1 MRRNG
6 ESLQEDNMSSGRHR
20 TVEVRIVRFWV
31 VAAAVLM
38 TLAWAASGDTHRP
51 PDEQDAI
58 EPFVDPSG
66 MVRTFSTSG
75 PIDRNNA
82 FFQSLGTNG
91 RACISCHQ
99 PAAGWTISPAE
110 VRARFESTAGLDPI
124 FRTNDGSNSPWAD
137 VTTLEARRSAYS
149 MLLSKGLIRVGIGI
163 PTNPDCEFTL
173 DAVDDPY
180 GYASA
185 AELSLFRRPLP
196 STNLAFLSGVMW
208 DGRETFAG
216 KSIAFDLADQANAA
230 TMGHAQA
237 SVPLT
242 AQQRQEIVDFETAL
256 FTAQT
261 FDRDA
266 GDLTAAKAT
275 GGPRALSGQKFFIGI
290 NDPLGLNPLGTPFS
304 SVVFSDFDAWCAAED
319 SESPSSLREARGAIG
334 RGQVLFDSRRIDIE
348 GVKGLNDELGLQT
361 IQGTCGTCHDSPNVG
376 NHSVAAPLDIG
387 LTDVSRR
394 TPDLPLYTLRNK
406 KTNATVQ
413 TTDPGRALLTG
424 RWKDIGRFKGPI
436 LRGLAARAPYFHNG
450 SAATLTDAVQFY
462 NTRFHIGLTDAE
474 VSDLVAFLK
483 AQ

>member
-1 MRRNG
+1 
-6 ESLQEDNMSSGRHR
+6 
-20 TVEVRIVRFWV
+20 
-31 VAAAVLM
+31 
-38 TLAWAASGDTHRP
+38 
-51 PDEQDAI
+51 
-58 EPFVDPSG
+58 
-66 MVRTFSTSG
+66 
-75 PIDRNNA
+75 
-82 FFQSLGTNG
+82 
-91 RACISCHQ
+91 
-99 PAAGWTISPAE
+99 
-110 VRARFESTAGLDPI
+110 
-124 FRTNDGSNSPWAD
+124 
-137 VTTLEARRSAYS
+137 
-149 MLLSKGLIRVGIGI
+149 
-163 PTNPDCEFTL
+163 
-173 DAVDDPY
+173 
-180 GYASA
+180 
-185 AELSLFRRPLP
+185 
-196 STNLAFLSGVMW
+196 MW